1 MPLLT
6 TTFTAP
12 KILADSLLAL
22 TEAHPEVALDVGEY
36 PDAASPLYE
45 SCFRYSLWL
54 PEALQT
60 QVGAELEALG
70 LPTQTFCVVDES
82 TDYVA
87 LTRANFPPLQ
97 VGPYFITRN
106 DEPVPAGLIGLAV
119 APNRAFGSGE
129 HATTEGCLLGYEHRL
144 NEGAT
149 FTHALDFGA
158 GSGILAF
165 AAAKRQGTAV
175 LAIDIDA
182 PSVEICA
189 ENAALNG
196 VGGLITCQVGDTP
209 TGEGYDLVF
218 ANILLHPLLELAP
231 QLVASL
237 AKTPEATLILSG
249 FTTEQGPEII
259 AKYTALG
266 LRHSWQHQARG
277 WLAHVW
283 RWA

>member
-1 MPLLT
+1 MHLIT
-6 TTFTAP
+6 TTFVADKT
-12 KILADSLLAL
+12 LADSLLAL
-22 TEAHPEVALDVGEY
+22 TETHPEVALDVGEY
-36 PDAASPLYE
+36 PDSASTLYE
-45 SCFRYSLWL
+45 TSFRYSLWL
-54 PEALQT
+54 PESMQTEVATALQGLG
-60 QVGAELEALG
+60 VEAQL
-70 LPTQTFCVVDES
+70 FEAVDES

-87 LTRANFPPLQ
+87 LTRANFPPLH
-97 VGPYFITRN
+97 VGPYYITRN
-106 DEPVPAGLIGLAV
+106 DEAVPEGLIGLAI

-129 HATTEGCLLGYEHRL
+129 HATTEGCVLGYEQRL
-144 NEGAT
+144 TEGAQ
-149 FTHALDFGA
+149 FKHALDFGA

-165 AAAKRQGTAV
+165 AAAKRQGTPV

-196 VGGLITCQVGDTP
+196 ISNLVTCKVGDTP
-209 TGEGYDLVF
+209 RGQNYDLIF

-249 FTTEQGPEII
+249 FTTEQGPEIL
-259 AKYTALG
+259 ARYSALG
-266 LRHSWQHQARG
+266 LRHSWQHEARG
-277 WLAHVW
+277 WLAQVW

>member
-1 MPLLT
+1 MTLIT
-6 TTFTAP
+6 TTFIAP
-12 KILADSLLAL
+12 KTHADGLLAL
-22 TEAHPEVALDVGEY
+22 TDTHPDVALDVGEY
-36 PDAASPLYE
+36 PDAHSALYE
-45 SCFRYSLWL
+45 THFRYSLWL
-54 PEALQT
+54 PA
-60 QVGAELEALG
+60 GIKAEVVATLTAQG
-70 LPTQTFCVVDES
+70 LDEPTFTTVDET

-97 VGPYFITRN
+97 VGPYYITRN

-144 NEGAT
+144 TQGAQ
-149 FTHALDFGA
+149 FAHALDFGA

-165 AAAKRQGTAV
+165 AAAKRQGTPV

-189 ENAALNG
+189 ENAVLNG
-196 VGGLITCQVGDTP
+196 IGNLVECRVGDTP
-209 TGEGYDLVF
+209 KGTDYDLVF

-237 AKTPEATLILSG
+237 AKTPDATLILSG
-249 FTTEQGPEII
+249 FTTEQGPEIL
-259 AKYTALG
+259 ARYSALG
-266 LRHSWQHQARG
+266 LRNTWQHEARG

-283 RWA
+283 QWA

>member
-6 TTFTAP
+6 TTFTAG
-12 KILADSLLAL
+12 KELADALLTL
-22 TEAHPEVALDVGEY
+22 TETHPEVALDVGEY
-36 PDAASPLYE
+36 PDSTSPLYE
-45 SCFRYSLWL
+45 TSFRYSLWL
-54 PEALQT
+54 PAEMQAEVATALQ
-60 QVGAELEALG
+60 GLGLEA
-70 LPTQTFCVVDES
+70 QTFEAVDET

-97 VGPYFITRN
+97 VGPYYITRN
-106 DEPVPAGLIGLAV
+106 NEPVPAGLIGLAI

-129 HATTEGCLLGYEHRL
+129 HATTEGCLLGYEQRL
-144 NEGAT
+144 AKGAQ
-149 FTHALDFGA
+149 FKHALDFGA

-165 AAAKRQGTAV
+165 AAAKRQGTPV

-189 ENAALNG
+189 KNAELNG
-196 VGGLITCQVGDTP
+196 IGKLVTCEVGDTP
-209 TGEGYDLVF
+209 RGQNYDLVF
-218 ANILLHPLLELAP
+218 ANILLQPLLELAP

-237 AKTPEATLILSG
+237 AKTPEASLILSG

-259 AKYTALG
+259 ARYARLG
-266 LRHSWQHQARG
+266 LRHSWQHEARG
-277 WLAHVW
+277 WLAQVW